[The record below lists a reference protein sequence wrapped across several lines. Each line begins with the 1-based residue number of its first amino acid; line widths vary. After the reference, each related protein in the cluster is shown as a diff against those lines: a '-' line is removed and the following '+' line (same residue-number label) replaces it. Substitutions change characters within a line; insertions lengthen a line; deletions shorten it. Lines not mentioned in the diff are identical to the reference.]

1 MGYAQFGYRFALDFL
16 PFLWTALALGVRA
29 RHGAL
34 PPGLRVLVVA
44 SAAVTLWLLL
54 AFLGIDRALDAG

>member
-16 PFLWTALALGVRA
+16 PFLWTAFALGVRA

-34 PPGLRVLVVA
+34 PPGLRVLVVG
-44 SAAVTLWLLL
+44 SAALAFWLLL
-54 AFLGIDRALDAG
+54 VFLGIERALGAG

>member
-16 PFLWTALALGVRA
+16 PFLWTAFALGVRV
-29 RHGAL
+29 RHGSL

-44 SAAVTLWLLL
+44 SAAATCWLLL
-54 AFLGIDRALDAG
+54 VFLGVERALGAG